1 MGTVSMTSVIEFS
14 SSDLRTLRYRLGWSQ
29 AEMARNLKLNI
40 SFISEIENGQ
50 VAIPPELKS
59 SLVRIMHQADSN
71 ADQTQRTPIAEVIM
85 KEKNLSQIHS
95 FDCDFDVVTGVS
107 YQTSLKARGH
117 A

>member
-1 MGTVSMTSVIEFS
+1 
-14 SSDLRTLRYRLGWSQ
+14 
-29 AEMARNLKLNI
+29 MARNLKLEL
-40 SFISEIENGQ
+40 SFISDLENGHA
-50 VAIPPELKS
+50 AIPSELKS
-59 SLVRIMHQADSN
+59 SLVRIMHQADTN

-85 KEKNLSQIHS
+85 KEKNLAQIHS